1 MRPLDVR
8 ELTGRSSTHIH
19 RLEEP
24 ACALH
29 VDVVAPFLALRAAAA
44 QAGFDLLPA
53 SSFRDFSRQRV
64 LWNAKYR
71 GERPALDREGRLIDL
86 SALAPA
92 ERIEA
97 ILCWS
102 ALPGASRHH
111 WGTDLDVYDRAAVAE
126 GYELQLV
133 PAEYAPGG
141 LFAALDVWLAEH
153 LERYG
158 FYRPYQRDL
167 GGVSPEPWH
176 ISYAPLATE
185 CLQALSP
192 EVLRDALQEGDVEGG
207 EALIARV
214 PELHER
220 FAVRVEAAR
229 PSVLQHELGD
239 HRRMV

>member
-1 MRPLDVR
+1 MRRLDAR

-19 RLEEP
+19 WLEEP

-29 VDVVAPFLALRAAAA
+29 VDVVAPFLALRAAAE

-71 GERPALDREGRLIDL
+71 GERPALDREGRLIDM

-133 PAEYAPGG
+133 PAE
-141 LFAALDVWLAEH
+141 
-153 LERYG
+153 
-158 FYRPYQRDL
+158 
-167 GGVSPEPWH
+167 
-176 ISYAPLATE
+176 
-185 CLQALSP
+185 
-192 EVLRDALQEGDVEGG
+192 
-207 EALIARV
+207 
-214 PELHER
+214 
-220 FAVRVEAAR
+220 
-229 PSVLQHELGD
+229 
-239 HRRMV
+239 